1 MLDADPLY
9 DTPTLRGLEQ
19 RANAASGDATILMQ
33 RAGSAAWREL
43 LRRWPAAQSILV
55 VCGTGNNGGDGY
67 VMATQALVAGRTVSI
82 VRMAPPNREPAI
94 HACNGFETAGGQCS
108 VFDGDLPNA
117 DILVDGLFGIGLE
130 RAPDAASTALIDA
143 INACGC
149 PVLALDVPSGIDA
162 DRGDAPG
169 AAVRADCTLQFL
181 GAHAGLAT
189 GAALDHRGALAV
201 DPLGVDL
208 TNVEPTA
215 HALGARALRNWLRP
229 RCSNSHKGDNG
240 HVLCIGGDAGSG
252 GAIALCADAAL
263 RCGAGLVSVATRAAH
278 VVALLARRPE
288 AMVAAVETIDALT
301 PQLARASVVC
311 VGPGLG
317 TGGWGERL
325 LAAALACGKPLV
337 IDADALNMLA
347 TQPGAL
353 HPDTILTPHPGEA
366 GRLLGV
372 GADVVQSDRYAASA
386 RLVERFGCV
395 VVLKGAGTIVRAPGR
410 RPRVIAAGNPGMA
423 VGGMGDLLTGVIA
436 ALRAQGLDAFDAAAC
451 GALLHAVAG
460 DAAAADGGERGL
472 LPSDLLPHLR
482 RLSNPDTPQ

>member
-67 VMATQALVAGRTVSI
+67 IMATQALVAGRTVRI
-82 VRMAPPNREPAI
+82 VRMGPPNREPAI

-108 VFDGDLPNA
+108 VFDGRLPDA
-117 DILVDGLFGIGLE
+117 DILVDALFGIGLE

-189 GAALDHRGALAV
+189 GVALDHRGVLAV

-208 TNVEPTA
+208 TDVEPTA

-229 RCSNSHKGDNG
+229 RCSDSHKGDNG

-263 RCGAGLVSVATRAAH
+263 RSGAGLVSVATRAAH

-288 AMVAAVETIDALT
+288 AMVTAVETIDALT
-301 PQLARASVVC
+301 PQLARASVVA

-317 TGGWGERL
+317 TAGWGERL
-325 LAAALACGKPLV
+325 LAAAMACGKPLV

-353 HPDTILTPHPGEA
+353 PPDTILTPHPGEA

-372 GADVVQSDRYAASA
+372 GADTIQSDRYAASA

-436 ALRAQGLDAFDAAAC
+436 ALHAQGLDAFDAAAC
-451 GALLHAVAG
+451 GALLHALAG

-482 RLSNPDTPQ
+482 RLSNPDPRR